1 MMLSIVMATKDS
13 EKFVAES
20 IQSLMSQTRPADE
33 IVLIDKKSSDRTLGI
48 VSQFPGVK
56 VRQQQST
63 GFQNAWNE
71 GIRHAAGDLIGFL
84 DSDDRMH
91 SDALKSAL
99 RCFEL
104 DHDVD
109 VVFGRVQFFCE
120 EDHWPSSFR
129 SELRTG
135 SHEADIPGCMVV
147 RRRVFDRLGLFPSDW
162 QILADVVWF
171 ADMRRS
177 NVRVVRNPLTVLE
190 KRVRRDS
197 LSLTASGQVTY
208 RTEMLR
214 LARREANRKSD
225 AIGEAA
231 SDMGHCLDQ

>member
-20 IQSLMSQTRPADE
+20 LQSLSSQSRPADE
-33 IVLIDKKSSDRTLGI
+33 ILLIDQKSSDRTLGI

-56 VRQQQST
+56 VRQQKSI

-71 GIRHAAGDLIGFL
+71 GIRHAAGNFIGFL
-84 DSDDRMH
+84 DSDDRMQ

-104 DHDVD
+104 DHDAD
-109 VVFGRVQFFCE
+109 VVFGRVKFFCE
-120 EDHWPSSFR
+120 EDHWPPSFR

-147 RRRVFDRLGLFPSDW
+147 RKRVFDRLGLFPSDW

-171 ADMRRS
+171 ADMRRA
-177 NVRVVRNPLTVLE
+177 NVRVIRNPSIVLE

-197 LSLTASGQVTY
+197 LSLTSSGQVAY

-214 LARREANRKSD
+214 LARREAHRKSVVLGD
-225 AIGEAA
+225 NPP
-231 SDMGHCLDQ
+231 DTGHRHDQ